1 MPDRCVAIVQSSYI
15 PWKGYF
21 DMINL
26 ADEFVLL
33 DEVQYTKRD
42 WRNRNKIKTKDGE
55 LWLSVPVQVKGR
67 YHQRI
72 DETVIAEDGWADKH
86 WRSISQAY
94 AKAPYFGDYAARIEE
109 LYARAGELERI
120 SDVNRLFLEALSEL
134 LGIDTKLSWSSDYEA
149 GDGKTERLLD
159 ICVQAGADE
168 YLSGPAAKSYLDE
181 ELFAA
186 QGVTVRWMDYTGYPE
201 YEQPHPPFSHQVSVV
216 DLVFS
221 TGADAPRYM
230 KSFA

>member
-1 MPDRCVAIVQSSYI
+1 MPGRCVAIVQSSYI

-55 LWLSVPVQVKGR
+55 LWLTVPVQVKGR

-72 DETVIAEDGWADKH
+72 DETVIAESGWADKH

-94 AKAPYFGDYAARIEE
+94 AKARYFDDYAPRFEV
-109 LYARAGELERI
+109 LYTRAGEFERL
-120 SDVNRLFLEALSEL
+120 SDVNRLFIEAICEL
-134 LGIDTKLSWSSDYEA
+134 LGIDTKLSWSTDYEA
-149 GDGKTERLLD
+149 REGKSERLLD

-168 YLSGPAAKSYLDE
+168 YLSGPAARSYLDE
-181 ELFAA
+181 EMFASE
-186 QGVTVRWMDYTGYPE
+186 GVTVRWMDYDGYPE
-201 YEQPHPPFSHQVSVV
+201 YDQQHPPFSHQVSAV
-216 DLVFS
+216 DLLFS
-221 TGADAPRYM
+221 SGRDASRYM
-230 KSFA
+230 KSFE